1 MANDIKGITV
11 KIGAD
16 TTDLSKAMSSAN
28 RSITT
33 TQKQLNEVQKAL
45 KLDPS
50 NTELLAQKYRLLT
63 EKADE
68 TRKKLQ
74 TLKDAQSQVEEQYQ
88 NGEIDQGKYD
98 AFRRELITTEN
109 QLKEL
114 EKDVARSNV
123 TINSFGEKMKETGGK
138 LTAAGKAV
146 MPVSAAVAGI
156 GTAAAVSAVNF
167 EDAMAKVSTIADT
180 TEVPLDELRSQILAL
195 SSQTGISANEIADNV
210 YNAISA
216 GQKTGDAVNF
226 VTNST
231 KLAKAGFADAG
242 AALDVLTTIL
252 NAYGM
257 EASEVTNVSDMLI
270 QTQNLG
276 KTTVAELSSSMG
288 KVIPTANA
296 YHVQLD
302 QLCAGYAKMTAN
314 GVATAE
320 STTYM
325 NSMLNELGKR
335 GTTVSDILKEK
346 TGKSFAELME
356 NGASLADVL
365 SILKES
371 ADEQN
376 LSFGDLWSSAE
387 AGKAGLILLGD
398 SAEDFNSTL
407 AQMRESTGATESAF
421 EKLQTNSSKINKA
434 VNAVKNTFIILGGVI
449 LDTFSPA
456 IDAVTGGIQKL
467 CGWIS
472 SLPSGIQ
479 AIIVVI
485 GTLIAAAGPLLVVLG
500 TLMTSIGSLAPKIST
515 ASTAVST
522 FSAGLVLPLAPIAAI
537 AAAVTALILII
548 ADLYKNNE
556 DFRNNIQI
564 IWNSI
569 KEILSTVLTEIQ
581 TNFSFV
587 WDAVK
592 VIVETALNLIVATT
606 QVFADALSG
615 NWENISSD
623 ITNIVTIL
631 KDGILSLFTVL
642 KDGILNLITN
652 VLYPKLVSVWNTIK
666 TAVLQKVTEI
676 KTNAVNKFNELVTS
690 LVNMGSSFYNAGVN
704 AFQNLWEGMKEIWRS
719 LKDWVTDTINWL
731 KDKLA
736 FWRSA
741 NREMS
746 DDADGSHAGGLDY
759 VPFDGYKANVN
770 VNGNGNVNEKGNG
783 EGNENASQDG
793 QPHPFHP
800 PSVEEVRAY
809 CENKGYRISPER
821 FMDYYTANGWR
832 LGKSEMKDWKAVVRN
847 WERKEAKQTE
857 NVSGYCRQES
867 GKGVKGYGRCEG
879 ADAGS
884 EKYDGTVL

>member
-28 RSITT
+28 RSIST
-33 TQKQLNEVQKAL
+33 TQKQLNEIQRAL
-45 KLDPS
+45 KLDLS
-50 NTELLAQKYRLLT
+50 NAELLSQKYRLLT

-74 TLKDAQSQVEEQYQ
+74 TLKDAQEQVEEQYR
-88 NGEIDQGKYD
+88 NGEIDQGKYE
-98 AFRRELITTEN
+98 AFRRELISTEN
-109 QLKEL
+109 QLKKL
-114 EKDVARSNV
+114 EKEAAKSNAA
-123 TINSFGEKMKETGGK
+123 INSFGEKMKDTGGK
-138 LTAAGKAV
+138 LTAAGKTI
-146 MPVSAAVAGI
+146 MPLSAAVVGI
-156 GTAAAVSAVNF
+156 GTAAAVSAVDF

-180 TEVPLDELRSQILAL
+180 TEIPLDELRSQILYL

-252 NAYGM
+252 NSYGM

-325 NSMLNELGKR
+325 NSMLNELGKS

-365 SILKES
+365 SVLKDS

-398 SAEDFNSTL
+398 SADDFNATL
-407 AQMRESTGATESAF
+407 VQMRESTGATDSAF
-421 EKLQTNSSKINKA
+421 EKLQTNSTKINKA
-434 VNAVKNTFIILGGVI
+434 VNAVKNTFIVLGGVI
-449 LDTFSPA
+449 LDTFSPV

-467 CGWIS
+467 CRWIS
-472 SLPSGIQ
+472 SLPIGIQ
-479 AIIVVI
+479 TIIVVI

-500 TLMTSIGSLAPKIST
+500 TLMTSIGSLAPLL
-515 ASTAVST
+515 STAVTAVSA
-522 FSAGLVLPLAPIAAI
+522 FSAGLTWPLAPIAAI
-537 AAAVTALILII
+537 VAAVTALILLI

-569 KEILSTVLTEIQ
+569 KEILSNVLSEIQ

-592 VIVETALNLIVATT
+592 VIVETALNLIVAAT
-606 QVFADALSG
+606 QLFADIFSG

-623 ITNIVTIL
+623 ITNIVTVL
-631 KDGILSLFTVL
+631 KDGILNLFTVL

-652 VLYPKLVSVWNTIK
+652 ILYPKLVSIWNTIK

-676 KTNAVNKFNELVTS
+676 KTNAINKFNELVTS
-690 LVNMGSSFYNAGVN
+690 LVNMGYSFYNAGCN
-704 AFQNLWEGMKEIWRS
+704 AFSSLWNGMKEIWRS

-741 NREMS
+741 NEEMN
-746 DDADGSHAGGLDY
+746 DGADGSHAGGLDY
-759 VPFDGYKANVN
+759 VPFDGYKAILH
-770 VNGNGNVNEKGNG
+770 KG
-783 EGNENASQDG
+783 ERVLTAQ
-793 QPHPFHP
+793 
-800 PSVEEVRAY
+800 
-809 CENKGYRISPER
+809 ENKTYQNNTTNKNGDTNVSVTQNFYNSSEN
-821 FMDYYTANGWR
+821 TA
-832 LGKSEMKDWKAVVRN
+832 
-847 WERKEAKQTE
+847 RKEQKELQRTFRKL
-857 NVSGYCRQES
+857 GFT
-867 GKGVKGYGRCEG
+867 GV
-879 ADAGS
+879 
-884 EKYDGTVL
+884 

>member
-623 ITNIVTIL
+623 IVTIL

-759 VPFDGYKANVN
+759 VPFDGYKAILH
-770 VNGNGNVNEKGNG
+770 KG
-783 EGNENASQDG
+783 ERVLTAQ
-793 QPHPFHP
+793 
-800 PSVEEVRAY
+800 
-809 CENKGYRISPER
+809 ENKTYQSNVTTKSGDTNVTVTQNFYNSSEN
-821 FMDYYTANGWR
+821 TA
-832 LGKSEMKDWKAVVRN
+832 
-847 WERKEAKQTE
+847 RKEQKELQRTFRKL
-857 NVSGYCRQES
+857 GFT
-867 GKGVKGYGRCEG
+867 GV
-879 ADAGS
+879 
-884 EKYDGTVL
+884 

>member
-28 RSITT
+28 RSIST

-74 TLKDAQSQVEEQYQ
+74 TLKDAQEQVEEQYR

-109 QLKEL
+109 QLKNL
-114 EKDVARSNV
+114 EKEAARSNAS
-123 TINSFGEKMKETGGK
+123 INSFGEKMKGTGEK
-138 LTAAGKAV
+138 LTAAGKTI
-146 MPVSAAVAGI
+146 MPLSLAVAGI
-156 GTAAAVSAVNF
+156 GTVAAVSAVNF

-180 TEVPLDELRSQILAL
+180 TEVPIDELRFQILEL

-325 NSMLNELGKR
+325 NSMLNELGKSS
-335 GTTVSDILKEK
+335 TKVSDILKEK

-356 NGASLADVL
+356 NGTSLADVL
-365 SILKES
+365 SVLKES

-387 AGKAGLILLGD
+387 AGKAGLILLGN
-398 SAEDFNSTL
+398 SADDFNATL
-407 AQMRESTGATESAF
+407 AQMHESTGATDSAF
-421 EKLQTNSSKINKA
+421 EKLQTNSTKINKA
-434 VNAVKNTFIILGGVI
+434 ANAVKNTFIILGGVI

-467 CGWIS
+467 CQRIS
-472 SLPSGIQ
+472 ALPTGIQ
-479 AIIVVI
+479 TVIVVI
-485 GTLIAAAGPLLVVLG
+485 GTLIAAAGPLLVILG
-500 TLMTSIGSLAPKIST
+500 TLMTSIGSLAPMF
-515 ASTAVST
+515 STAVTAVSA
-522 FSAGLVLPLAPIAAI
+522 FSAGLALPLAPIAAI
-537 AAAVTALILII
+537 AAAVAALILII
-548 ADLYKNNE
+548 VDLYKNNE

-569 KEILSTVLTEIQ
+569 KDFLSAVLTEIQ

-592 VIVETALNLIVATT
+592 VIVETVLNLIVAAT
-606 QVFADALSG
+606 QLFADIFSG
-615 NWENISSD
+615 NWENIGSD
-623 ITNIVTIL
+623 ITNIVTVL

-652 VLYPKLVSVWNTIK
+652 VLYPKLVSIWNTIK

-676 KTNAVNKFNELVTS
+676 KTNAINKFNELVTS
-690 LVNMGSSFYNAGVN
+690 LVNMGSSFYNAGCN
-704 AFQNLWEGMKEIWRS
+704 AFSSLWNGMKEIWRS
-719 LKDWVTDTINWL
+719 LKDWVTDTISWL

-759 VPFDGYKANVN
+759 VPFDGYKAILH
-770 VNGNGNVNEKGNG
+770 KG
-783 EGNENASQDG
+783 ERVLTAQ
-793 QPHPFHP
+793 
-800 PSVEEVRAY
+800 
-809 CENKGYRISPER
+809 ENKTYQNNTTNKSGDTNVSVTQNFYNSSEN
-821 FMDYYTANGWR
+821 TA
-832 LGKSEMKDWKAVVRN
+832 
-847 WERKEAKQTE
+847 RKEQKELQRTFRKL
-857 NVSGYCRQES
+857 GFT
-867 GKGVKGYGRCEG
+867 GV
-879 ADAGS
+879 
-884 EKYDGTVL
+884 

>member
-1 MANDIKGITV
+1 MANDIKGIIV
-11 KIGAD
+11 RIGAD

-28 RSITT
+28 RSIST

-50 NTELLAQKYRLLT
+50 NTDLLAQKYRLLT

-74 TLKDAQSQVEEQYQ
+74 TLKDAQEQVEEQYR

-109 QLKEL
+109 QLREL

-180 TEVPLDELRSQILAL
+180 TEVPLDELRSQILSL
-195 SSQTGISANEIADNV
+195 SSQTGISASEIADNV

-398 SAEDFNSTL
+398 SAEDFNGTL

-456 IDAVTGGIQKL
+456 IDAVTSGIQKL
-467 CGWIS
+467 CEWVS
-472 SLPSGIQ
+472 SLPTGIQ
-479 AIIVVI
+479 TVIVVI

-500 TLMTSIGSLAPKIST
+500 TLMTSIGSLAPMF
-515 ASTAVST
+515 STAVTAVSS
-522 FSAGLVLPLAPIAAI
+522 FSAGLALPLAPIAAI
-537 AAAVTALILII
+537 VAAVTALILIV

-569 KEILSTVLTEIQ
+569 KEILRTVLTEIQ

-592 VIVETALNLIVATT
+592 VIVETALNLIVAAT
-606 QVFADALSG
+606 QLFADIFSG

-623 ITNIVTIL
+623 ITNIVTVL
-631 KDGILSLFTVL
+631 KDGVVSLFVVL

-690 LVNMGSSFYNAGVN
+690 LVNMGSSFYNAGCN
-704 AFQNLWEGMKEIWRS
+704 AFDSLWNGMKEIWRS
-719 LKDWVTDTINWL
+719 LKDWVTDTIDWL
-731 KDKLA
+731 KEKLA

-746 DDADGSHAGGLDY
+746 EGADGSHAGGLDY
-759 VPFDGYKANVN
+759 VPFDGYKAILH
-770 VNGNGNVNEKGNG
+770 KG
-783 EGNENASQDG
+783 ERVLTAQ
-793 QPHPFHP
+793 
-800 PSVEEVRAY
+800 
-809 CENKGYRISPER
+809 ENKTYQNNTTNKSGDTNVSVTQNFYNSSEN
-821 FMDYYTANGWR
+821 TARKEQKELQRTFRR
-832 LGKSEMKDWKAVVRN
+832 LGF
-847 WERKEAKQTE
+847 T
-857 NVSGYCRQES
+857 
-867 GKGVKGYGRCEG
+867 GV
-879 ADAGS
+879 
-884 EKYDGTVL
+884 

>member
-1 MANDIKGITV
+1 MANDIKGIIV
-11 KIGAD
+11 RIGAD

-28 RSITT
+28 RSIST

-50 NTELLAQKYRLLT
+50 NTELLAQKYRLLM

-68 TRKKLQ
+68 TKKKLQ
-74 TLKDAQSQVEEQYQ
+74 TLKDAQEQVEEQYR
-88 NGEIDQGKYD
+88 NGEIDQGKYE
-98 AFRRELITTEN
+98 AFHRELITTEN
-109 QLKEL
+109 QLKSL
-114 EKDVARSNV
+114 EKEAAKSNAA
-123 TINSFGEKMKETGGK
+123 ISSFGEKMKDTGGK
-138 LTAAGKAV
+138 LTAAGKTI
-146 MPVSAAVAGI
+146 MPISAAVAGI

-180 TEVPLDELRSQILAL
+180 TEIPLDELRSQILSL

-296 YHVQLD
+296 YHVQLN

-314 GVATAE
+314 GVSTAE

-325 NSMLNELGKR
+325 NSMLNELGKS
-335 GTTVSDILKEK
+335 GTRVSDILKER
-346 TGKSFAELME
+346 TGKSFADLME
-356 NGASLADVL
+356 SGASLADVL
-365 SILKES
+365 SVLKES

-407 AQMRESTGATESAF
+407 AKMRESTGATETAF

-434 VNAVKNTFIILGGVI
+434 VNAVKNTFIVLGGVI

-456 IDAVTGGIQKL
+456 IEAVTGGIQKL
-467 CGWIS
+467 CNWIS
-472 SLPSGIQ
+472 SLPMGIQ
-479 AIIVVI
+479 TVIVLI
-485 GTLIAAAGPLLVVLG
+485 GTLIAAAGPLLVILG
-500 TLMTSIGSLAPKIST
+500 TLMTSIGSLAPMF
-515 ASTAVST
+515 STAVTAVSA
-522 FSAGLVLPLAPIAAI
+522 FSAGLALPLAPIAAI
-537 AAAVTALILII
+537 VAAVTALILII

-569 KEILSTVLTEIQ
+569 KEFLSAVLTEIQ

-592 VIVETALNLIVATT
+592 VIMETALNLIVAAT
-606 QVFADALSG
+606 QLFADILSG

-652 VLYPKLVSVWNTIK
+652 VLYPKLVSIWNTIK

-676 KTNAVNKFNELVTS
+676 KTNVINKFNEIVTS
-690 LVNMGSSFYNAGVN
+690 LINMGSSFYNAGCN
-704 AFQNLWEGMKEIWRS
+704 AFSSLWNGMKEIWKS

-741 NREMS
+741 NEEMS
-746 DDADGSHAGGLDY
+746 EGADGSHAGGLDY
-759 VPFDGYKANVN
+759 VPFDGYKAILH
-770 VNGNGNVNEKGNG
+770 KG
-783 EGNENASQDG
+783 ERVLTAQ
-793 QPHPFHP
+793 
-800 PSVEEVRAY
+800 
-809 CENKGYRISPER
+809 ENKTYQNNTTNKNGDTNVSVTQNFYNSSEN
-821 FMDYYTANGWR
+821 TA
-832 LGKSEMKDWKAVVRN
+832 
-847 WERKEAKQTE
+847 RKEQKELQRTFRKL
-857 NVSGYCRQES
+857 GFT
-867 GKGVKGYGRCEG
+867 GV
-879 ADAGS
+879 
-884 EKYDGTVL
+884 

>member
-28 RSITT
+28 RSIST
-33 TQKQLNEVQKAL
+33 TQKQLNEIQRAL
-45 KLDPS
+45 KLDLS
-50 NTELLAQKYRLLT
+50 NAELLSQKYRLLT

-74 TLKDAQSQVEEQYQ
+74 TLKDAQEQVEEQYR
-88 NGEIDQGKYD
+88 NGEIDQGKYE
-98 AFRRELITTEN
+98 AFRRELISTEN
-109 QLKEL
+109 QLKKL
-114 EKDVARSNV
+114 EKEAAKSNAA
-123 TINSFGEKMKETGGK
+123 INSFGEKMKDTGGK
-138 LTAAGKAV
+138 LTAAGKTI
-146 MPVSAAVAGI
+146 MPLSAAVVGI
-156 GTAAAVSAVNF
+156 GTAAAVSAVDF

-180 TEVPLDELRSQILAL
+180 TEIPLDELRSQILYL

-252 NAYGM
+252 NSYGM

-325 NSMLNELGKR
+325 NSMLNELGKS

-365 SILKES
+365 SVLKDS

-398 SAEDFNSTL
+398 SADDFNATL
-407 AQMRESTGATESAF
+407 VQMRESTGATDSAF
-421 EKLQTNSSKINKA
+421 EKLQTNSTKINKA
-434 VNAVKNTFIILGGVI
+434 VNAVKNTFIVLGGVI
-449 LDTFSPA
+449 LDTFSPV

-467 CGWIS
+467 CRWIS
-472 SLPSGIQ
+472 SLPIGIQ
-479 AIIVVI
+479 TIIVVI

-500 TLMTSIGSLAPKIST
+500 TLMTSIGSLAPLL
-515 ASTAVST
+515 STAVTTISA
-522 FSAGLVLPLAPIAAI
+522 FSAGLALPLAPIAAI
-537 AAAVTALILII
+537 AAAVAALILII
-548 ADLYKNNE
+548 VDLYKNNE

-569 KEILSTVLTEIQ
+569 KDFLSAVLAEIQ
-581 TNFSFV
+581 TTFSFV
-587 WDAVK
+587 WNAVK
-592 VIVETALNLIVATT
+592 VIVETALNLIVAAT
-606 QVFADALSG
+606 QLFADIFSG

-631 KDGILSLFTVL
+631 KDGIISLFTVL

-652 VLYPKLVSVWNTIK
+652 ILYPKLVSIWNTIK

-676 KTNAVNKFNELVTS
+676 KTNAINKFNELVTS
-690 LVNMGSSFYNAGVN
+690 LVNMGYSFYNAGCN
-704 AFQNLWEGMKEIWRS
+704 AFSSLWNGMKEIWRS

-741 NREMS
+741 NEEMN
-746 DDADGSHAGGLDY
+746 DGADGSHAGGLDY
-759 VPFDGYKANVN
+759 VPFDGYKAILH
-770 VNGNGNVNEKGNG
+770 KG
-783 EGNENASQDG
+783 ERVLTAQ
-793 QPHPFHP
+793 
-800 PSVEEVRAY
+800 
-809 CENKGYRISPER
+809 ENKTYQNNTTNKNGDTNVSVTQNFYNSSEN
-821 FMDYYTANGWR
+821 TA
-832 LGKSEMKDWKAVVRN
+832 
-847 WERKEAKQTE
+847 RKEQKELQRTFRKL
-857 NVSGYCRQES
+857 GFT
-867 GKGVKGYGRCEG
+867 GV
-879 ADAGS
+879 
-884 EKYDGTVL
+884 

>member
-741 NREMS
+741 NDEMN
-746 DDADGSHAGGLDY
+746 DGADGSHAGGLDY
-759 VPFDGYKANVN
+759 VPFDGYKAILH
-770 VNGNGNVNEKGNG
+770 KG
-783 EGNENASQDG
+783 ERVLTAQ
-793 QPHPFHP
+793 
-800 PSVEEVRAY
+800 
-809 CENKGYRISPER
+809 ENKTYKNNTTNKSGDTNVSVTQNFYNSSEN
-821 FMDYYTANGWR
+821 TA
-832 LGKSEMKDWKAVVRN
+832 
-847 WERKEAKQTE
+847 RKEQKELQRTFRKL
-857 NVSGYCRQES
+857 GFT
-867 GKGVKGYGRCEG
+867 GV
-879 ADAGS
+879 
-884 EKYDGTVL
+884 

>member
-1 MANDIKGITV
+1 MPKGGERMANDIKGITV

-28 RSITT
+28 RSIST

-325 NSMLNELGKR
+325 NSMLNE
-335 GTTVSDILKEK
+335 
-346 TGKSFAELME
+346 
-356 NGASLADVL
+356 
-365 SILKES
+365 
-371 ADEQN
+371 
-376 LSFGDLWSSAE
+376 
-387 AGKAGLILLGD
+387 
-398 SAEDFNSTL
+398 
-407 AQMRESTGATESAF
+407 
-421 EKLQTNSSKINKA
+421 
-434 VNAVKNTFIILGGVI
+434 
-449 LDTFSPA
+449 
-456 IDAVTGGIQKL
+456 
-467 CGWIS
+467 
-472 SLPSGIQ
+472 
-479 AIIVVI
+479 
-485 GTLIAAAGPLLVVLG
+485 
-500 TLMTSIGSLAPKIST
+500 
-515 ASTAVST
+515 
-522 FSAGLVLPLAPIAAI
+522 
-537 AAAVTALILII
+537 
-548 ADLYKNNE
+548 
-556 DFRNNIQI
+556 
-564 IWNSI
+564 
-569 KEILSTVLTEIQ
+569 
-581 TNFSFV
+581 
-587 WDAVK
+587 
-592 VIVETALNLIVATT
+592 
-606 QVFADALSG
+606 
-615 NWENISSD
+615 
-623 ITNIVTIL
+623 
-631 KDGILSLFTVL
+631 
-642 KDGILNLITN
+642 
-652 VLYPKLVSVWNTIK
+652 
-666 TAVLQKVTEI
+666 
-676 KTNAVNKFNELVTS
+676 
-690 LVNMGSSFYNAGVN
+690 
-704 AFQNLWEGMKEIWRS
+704 
-719 LKDWVTDTINWL
+719 
-731 KDKLA
+731 
-736 FWRSA
+736 
-741 NREMS
+741 
-746 DDADGSHAGGLDY
+746 
-759 VPFDGYKANVN
+759 
-770 VNGNGNVNEKGNG
+770 
-783 EGNENASQDG
+783 
-793 QPHPFHP
+793 
-800 PSVEEVRAY
+800 
-809 CENKGYRISPER
+809 
-821 FMDYYTANGWR
+821 
-832 LGKSEMKDWKAVVRN
+832 
-847 WERKEAKQTE
+847 
-857 NVSGYCRQES
+857 
-867 GKGVKGYGRCEG
+867 
-879 ADAGS
+879 
-884 EKYDGTVL
+884 

>member
-302 QLCAGYAKMTAN
+302 QLCTGYAKMTAN

-325 NSMLNELGKR
+325 NSMLNELGKS

-365 SILKES
+365 EILKDS

-398 SAEDFNSTL
+398 SAEDFNATL
-407 AQMRESTGATESAF
+407 EEMRNSTGATESAF

-472 SLPSGIQ
+472 SLPTGIQ
-479 AIIVVI
+479 TIIVVI

-500 TLMTSIGSLAPKIST
+500 TLMTSIGSLAPIIST
-515 ASTAVST
+515 AVTAIST
-522 FSAGLVLPLAPIAAI
+522 FSVGLALPLAPIAAI
-537 AAAVTALILII
+537 AAAVTALILMV

-569 KEILSTVLTEIQ
+569 KDFFNRVLSEIQ

-592 VIVETALNLIVATT
+592 VIVETALNYIVSIT
-606 QVFADALSG
+606 QLFADIFSG
-615 NWENISSD
+615 NWENIGSD
-623 ITNIVTIL
+623 ITNIVTVL

-652 VLYPKLVSVWNTIK
+652 ILYPKLVSIWNTIK

-676 KTNAVNKFNELVTS
+676 KTNAINKFNELVTS
-690 LVNMGSSFYNAGVN
+690 LVNMGSSFYNAGCN
-704 AFQNLWEGMKEIWRS
+704 AFQNLWNGMKEIWRS
-719 LKDWVTDTINWL
+719 LKDWVTDTIDWL
-731 KDKLA
+731 KEKLA

-746 DDADGSHAGGLDY
+746 EGADGSHAGGLDY
-759 VPFDGYKANVN
+759 VPFDGYKAILH
-770 VNGNGNVNEKGNG
+770 KG
-783 EGNENASQDG
+783 ERVLTAQ
-793 QPHPFHP
+793 
-800 PSVEEVRAY
+800 
-809 CENKGYRISPER
+809 ENKTYQNNTTNKSGDTNVSVTQNFYNSSEN
-821 FMDYYTANGWR
+821 TA
-832 LGKSEMKDWKAVVRN
+832 
-847 WERKEAKQTE
+847 RKEQKELQRTFRKL
-857 NVSGYCRQES
+857 GFT
-867 GKGVKGYGRCEG
+867 GV
-879 ADAGS
+879 
-884 EKYDGTVL
+884 

>member
-50 NTELLAQKYRLLT
+50 NTELLTQKYRLLT

-74 TLKDAQSQVEEQYQ
+74 TLKDAQAQVEEQYR

-109 QLKEL
+109 QLKNL
-114 EKDVARSNV
+114 EKEAAKSNAA
-123 TINSFGEKMKETGGK
+123 INSFGEKMKEMGGK
-138 LTAAGKAV
+138 LTAAGKTI
-146 MPVSAAVAGI
+146 MPLSAAVAGI

-180 TEVPLDELRSQILAL
+180 MEVPLDSLRSQILEL

-242 AALDVLTTIL
+242 SALGVLTTIL

-296 YHVQLD
+296 YHVKLD

-325 NSMLNELGKR
+325 NSMLNELGKS

-365 SILKES
+365 SVLKES

-398 SAEDFNSTL
+398 SADDFNATL
-407 AQMRESTGATESAF
+407 AQMRESTGAAESAF

-434 VNAVKNTFIILGGVI
+434 VNDVKNTFIILGGVI
-449 LDTFSPA
+449 LDIFSPA

-472 SLPSGIQ
+472 SLPTGIQ
-479 AIIVVI
+479 TIIVVI

-500 TLMTSIGSLAPKIST
+500 TLMTSIGSLAPMLST
-515 ASTAVST
+515 AITAVST
-522 FSAGLVLPLAPIAAI
+522 FSTGLALPLAPIAAI
-537 AAAVTALILII
+537 AAAVTALILIV

-569 KEILSTVLTEIQ
+569 KDFFNTVLTETQ

-592 VIVETALNLIVATT
+592 VIVETALNYIVAVT
-606 QVFADALSG
+606 QLFADIFSG
-615 NWENISSD
+615 NWENIGSD
-623 ITNIVTIL
+623 ITNIVTVL
-631 KDGILSLFTVL
+631 KDGILSLFIVL

-652 VLYPKLVSVWNTIK
+652 VLYPKLVSVWNNIK

-690 LVNMGSSFYNAGVN
+690 LINMGSSFYNAGCN
-704 AFQNLWEGMKEIWRS
+704 AFDSLWNGMKEIWRS
-719 LKDWVTDTINWL
+719 LKDWVTDTIDWL
-731 KDKLA
+731 KEKLA

-759 VPFDGYKANVN
+759 VPFDVYKAIVH
-770 VNGNGNVNEKGNG
+770 KG
-783 EGNENASQDG
+783 ERVLTAQ
-793 QPHPFHP
+793 
-800 PSVEEVRAY
+800 
-809 CENKGYRISPER
+809 ENKTYQSNVTTKSGDTNVTVTQNFYNSSEN
-821 FMDYYTANGWR
+821 TA
-832 LGKSEMKDWKAVVRN
+832 
-847 WERKEAKQTE
+847 RKEQKELQRTFRKL
-857 NVSGYCRQES
+857 GFT
-867 GKGVKGYGRCEG
+867 GV
-879 ADAGS
+879 
-884 EKYDGTVL
+884 

>member
-28 RSITT
+28 RSIST

-74 TLKDAQSQVEEQYQ
+74 TLKDAQSQVEEQYR

-109 QLKEL
+109 QLKNL
-114 EKDVARSNV
+114 EKEAAKSNAA
-123 TINSFGEKMKETGGK
+123 INSFGEKMKDAGGK

-180 TEVPLDELRSQILAL
+180 TEVPLDSLRSQILEL

-252 NAYGM
+252 SAYGM

-302 QLCAGYAKMTAN
+302 QLCTGYAKMTAN

-325 NSMLNELGKR
+325 NSMLNELGKS
-335 GTTVSDILKEK
+335 GTTVSDILKER

-356 NGASLADVL
+356 NGESLADVL
-365 SILKES
+365 SVLKES

-387 AGKAGLILLGD
+387 AGKAGLILLGE
-398 SAEDFNSTL
+398 SADDFNTTL
-407 AQMRESTGATESAF
+407 TQMRESSGATDSAF
-421 EKLQTNSSKINKA
+421 EKLQTNSFKINKA
-434 VNAVKNTFIILGGVI
+434 VNAVKNTFIVLGGVI

-456 IDAVTGGIQKL
+456 IEAVTGGIQKL
-467 CGWIS
+467 CNWIS
-472 SLPSGIQ
+472 SLPMGIQ
-479 AIIVVI
+479 TIIVVI
-485 GTLIAAAGPLLVVLG
+485 GTLIASAGPLLVVLG
-500 TLMTSIGSLAPKIST
+500 TLMTSIGSLAPMF
-515 ASTAVST
+515 STAVTAVSA
-522 FSAGLVLPLAPIAAI
+522 FSAGLALPIAPIAAI

-587 WDAVK
+587 WYAVK
-592 VIVETALNLIVATT
+592 VIVETALNLIVVAT
-606 QVFADALSG
+606 QFFADVLSG
-615 NWENISSD
+615 NWKNISSD
-623 ITNIVTIL
+623 ITNIVTVL
-631 KDGILSLFTVL
+631 KNGILSLFTVL

-704 AFQNLWEGMKEIWRS
+704 AFSSLWNGMKEIWRS
-719 LKDWVTDTINWL
+719 LRDWVTDTINWL

-741 NREMS
+741 NDEMN
-746 DDADGSHAGGLDY
+746 DGADGSHAGGLDY
-759 VPFDGYKANVN
+759 VPFDGYKAILH
-770 VNGNGNVNEKGNG
+770 KG
-783 EGNENASQDG
+783 ERVLTAQ
-793 QPHPFHP
+793 
-800 PSVEEVRAY
+800 
-809 CENKGYRISPER
+809 ENKTYKNNTTNKSGDTNVSVTQNFYNSSEN
-821 FMDYYTANGWR
+821 TA
-832 LGKSEMKDWKAVVRN
+832 
-847 WERKEAKQTE
+847 RKEQKELQRTFRKL
-857 NVSGYCRQES
+857 GFT
-867 GKGVKGYGRCEG
+867 GV
-879 ADAGS
+879 
-884 EKYDGTVL
+884 

>member
-28 RSITT
+28 RSIST

-74 TLKDAQSQVEEQYQ
+74 TLKDAQSQVEEQYR

-109 QLKEL
+109 QLKNL
-114 EKDVARSNV
+114 EKEAAKSNAA
-123 TINSFGEKMKETGGK
+123 INSFGEKMEETGGK
-138 LTAAGKAV
+138 LTAAGKTI
-146 MPVSAAVAGI
+146 MPLSAAVAGI

-180 TEVPLDELRSQILAL
+180 TEVPLDSLRSQILEL

-257 EASEVTNVSDMLI
+257 EASEVTDVSDMLI

-302 QLCAGYAKMTAN
+302 QLCTGYAKMTAN

-325 NSMLNELGKR
+325 NSMLNELGKS
-335 GTTVSDILKEK
+335 GTTVSDILKDK

-356 NGASLADVL
+356 GGASLADVL

-398 SAEDFNSTL
+398 SAYDFNSTL
-407 AQMRESTGATESAF
+407 AQMRESTGATQSAF

-434 VNAVKNTFIILGGVI
+434 VNDVKNTFIILGGVI

-456 IDAVTGGIQKL
+456 IDAVTEGIQKL
-467 CGWIS
+467 CEWVS
-472 SLPSGIQ
+472 SLPTGIQ
-479 AIIVVI
+479 TVIVVI
-485 GTLIAAAGPLLVVLG
+485 GTLIAAAGPLLVMLG
-500 TLMTSIGSLAPKIST
+500 TLMTSIGSLAPMIST
-515 ASTAVST
+515 AVTAIST
-522 FSAGLVLPLAPIAAI
+522 FSAGLALPLAPIAAI
-537 AAAVTALILII
+537 AAAVTALILIV

-569 KEILSTVLTEIQ
+569 KDFFNTVLSEIQ

-592 VIVETALNLIVATT
+592 VIVETALNYIVSIT
-606 QVFADALSG
+606 QLFADIISG
-615 NWENISSD
+615 NWENIGSD
-623 ITNIVTIL
+623 ITNIVTVL

-704 AFQNLWEGMKEIWRS
+704 AFSSLWNGMKEIWRS

-741 NREMS
+741 NDEMN
-746 DDADGSHAGGLDY
+746 DVADGSHAGGLDY
-759 VPFDGYKANVN
+759 VPFDGYKAILH
-770 VNGNGNVNEKGNG
+770 KG
-783 EGNENASQDG
+783 ERVLTAQ
-793 QPHPFHP
+793 
-800 PSVEEVRAY
+800 
-809 CENKGYRISPER
+809 ENKSYQSNVTTKSGDTNVTVTQNFYNSSEN
-821 FMDYYTANGWR
+821 TARKEQKELQRTFRR
-832 LGKSEMKDWKAVVRN
+832 LGF
-847 WERKEAKQTE
+847 T
-857 NVSGYCRQES
+857 
-867 GKGVKGYGRCEG
+867 GV
-879 ADAGS
+879 
-884 EKYDGTVL
+884 

>member
-28 RSITT
+28 RSIST

-74 TLKDAQSQVEEQYQ
+74 TLKDAQSQVEEQYR

-138 LTAAGKAV
+138 LTAAGKTI
-146 MPVSAAVAGI
+146 MPLSAAVAGI

-167 EDAMAKVSTIADT
+167 EDAMAKVSTITDT
-180 TEVPLDELRSQILAL
+180 TEVPLDSLRSQILEL

-226 VTNST
+226 VTKST

-242 AALDVLTTIL
+242 SALDVLTTIL

-302 QLCAGYAKMTAN
+302 QLCTGYAKMTAN

-325 NSMLNELGKR
+325 NSMLNELGKS

-365 SILKES
+365 SILKDS

-398 SAEDFNSTL
+398 SADDFNATL
-407 AQMRESTGATESAF
+407 AQMRESTGAAESAF

-456 IDAVTGGIQKL
+456 INAVTISIQRL
-467 CGWIS
+467 CEWVS
-472 SLPSGIQ
+472 SLPTGIQ
-479 AIIVVI
+479 TVIVVI
-485 GTLIAAAGPLLVVLG
+485 GTLIAATGPLLVVLG
-500 TLMTSIGSLAPKIST
+500 TLMTSIGSLAPLF
-515 ASTAVST
+515 STAVTAISA
-522 FSAGLVLPLAPIAAI
+522 FSAGLALPLAPIAAI

-548 ADLYKNNE
+548 
-556 DFRNNIQI
+556 
-564 IWNSI
+564 S
-569 KEILSTVLTEIQ
+569 
-581 TNFSFV
+581 
-587 WDAVK
+587 
-592 VIVETALNLIVATT
+592 
-606 QVFADALSG
+606 
-615 NWENISSD
+615 
-623 ITNIVTIL
+623 
-631 KDGILSLFTVL
+631 
-642 KDGILNLITN
+642 
-652 VLYPKLVSVWNTIK
+652 
-666 TAVLQKVTEI
+666 
-676 KTNAVNKFNELVTS
+676 
-690 LVNMGSSFYNAGVN
+690 
-704 AFQNLWEGMKEIWRS
+704 
-719 LKDWVTDTINWL
+719 
-731 KDKLA
+731 
-736 FWRSA
+736 
-741 NREMS
+741 
-746 DDADGSHAGGLDY
+746 
-759 VPFDGYKANVN
+759 
-770 VNGNGNVNEKGNG
+770 
-783 EGNENASQDG
+783 
-793 QPHPFHP
+793 
-800 PSVEEVRAY
+800 
-809 CENKGYRISPER
+809 YR
-821 FMDYYTANGWR
+821 
-832 LGKSEMKDWKAVVRN
+832 
-847 WERKEAKQTE
+847 
-857 NVSGYCRQES
+857 
-867 GKGVKGYGRCEG
+867 
-879 ADAGS
+879 
-884 EKYDGTVL
+884 

>member
-28 RSITT
+28 RSIST

-74 TLKDAQSQVEEQYQ
+74 TLKDAQSQVEEQYR

-195 SSQTGISANEIADNV
+195 SSQTGIFANEIADNV

-346 TGKSFAELME
+346 TGKSFAGLME

-398 SAEDFNSTL
+398 SAEDFNGTL

-456 IDAVTGGIQKL
+456 IDAVTSGIQKL
-467 CGWIS
+467 CEWVS
-472 SLPSGIQ
+472 SLPTGIQ
-479 AIIVVI
+479 TVIVVI

-500 TLMTSIGSLAPKIST
+500 TLMTSIGSLAPMF
-515 ASTAVST
+515 STAVTAVSS
-522 FSAGLVLPLAPIAAI
+522 FSAGLALPLAPIAAI
-537 AAAVTALILII
+537 VAAVTALILIV

-592 VIVETALNLIVATT
+592 VIVETALNLIVAAT
-606 QVFADALSG
+606 QLFADIFSG

-623 ITNIVTIL
+623 ITNIVTVL
-631 KDGILSLFTVL
+631 KDGVVSLFVVL

-690 LVNMGSSFYNAGVN
+690 LVNMGSSFYNAGCN
-704 AFQNLWEGMKEIWRS
+704 AFDSLWNGMKEIWRS
-719 LKDWVTDTINWL
+719 LKDWVTDTIDWL
-731 KDKLA
+731 KEKLA

-746 DDADGSHAGGLDY
+746 EGADGSHAGGLDY
-759 VPFDGYKANVN
+759 VPFDGYKAILH
-770 VNGNGNVNEKGNG
+770 KG
-783 EGNENASQDG
+783 ERVLTAQ
-793 QPHPFHP
+793 
-800 PSVEEVRAY
+800 
-809 CENKGYRISPER
+809 ENKTYQNNTTNKSGDTNVSVTQNFYNSSEN
-821 FMDYYTANGWR
+821 TARKEQKELQRTFRR
-832 LGKSEMKDWKAVVRN
+832 LGF
-847 WERKEAKQTE
+847 T
-857 NVSGYCRQES
+857 
-867 GKGVKGYGRCEG
+867 GV
-879 ADAGS
+879 
-884 EKYDGTVL
+884 

>member
-28 RSITT
+28 RSIST

-50 NTELLAQKYRLLT
+50 NAELLAQKYRLLT

-74 TLKDAQSQVEEQYQ
+74 TLKDAQSQIEEQYR
-88 NGEIDQGKYD
+88 NGEIDQGKYE
-98 AFRRELITTEN
+98 AFRRELISTEN
-109 QLKEL
+109 QLKSL
-114 EKDVARSNV
+114 EKEVAKSNAS
-123 TINSFGEKMKETGGK
+123 INSFGEKMKETGGK

-180 TEVPLDELRSQILAL
+180 AEIPLDELRSQILSL

-216 GQKTGDAVNF
+216 GQKTGDSINF

-296 YHVQLD
+296 YHVQLN

-325 NSMLNELGKR
+325 NSMLNELGKN
-335 GTTVSDILKEK
+335 GTKVSDILKEK

-356 NGASLADVL
+356 NGMSLADVL

-398 SAEDFNSTL
+398 SAKDFNSTL
-407 AQMRESTGATESAF
+407 AQMRESTGATETAF

-434 VNAVKNTFIILGGVI
+434 VNMVKNTFIVLGGVI

-456 IDAVTGGIQKL
+456 IEAVTGGIQKL
-467 CGWIS
+467 CNWIS
-472 SLPSGIQ
+472 SLPTGIQ
-479 AIIVVI
+479 TVIVLI

-500 TLMTSIGSLAPKIST
+500 TLMTSIGSLAPMF
-515 ASTAVST
+515 STAVTAVGT
-522 FSAGLVLPLAPIAAI
+522 FSAGLALPLAPIATI
-537 AAAVTALILII
+537 AAAVAALILII
-548 ADLYKNNE
+548 VDLYKNNE

-569 KEILSTVLTEIQ
+569 KEIISNVLSEIQ

-587 WDAVK
+587 WNAMK
-592 VIVETALNLIVATT
+592 VIVETALNLIVAAT
-606 QVFADALSG
+606 QLFADILSG

-631 KDGILSLFTVL
+631 KDGILNLLTVL

-652 VLYPKLVSVWNTIK
+652 VLYPKLVSIWNTIK

-690 LVNMGSSFYNAGVN
+690 LINMGSSFYNAGVN

-719 LKDWVTDTINWL
+719 LKEWVTDTINWL
-731 KDKLA
+731 KEKLA

-741 NREMS
+741 NEEMS
-746 DDADGSHAGGLDY
+746 EGADGSHAGGLDY
-759 VPFDGYKANVN
+759 VPFDGYKAILH
-770 VNGNGNVNEKGNG
+770 KG
-783 EGNENASQDG
+783 ERVLTAQ
-793 QPHPFHP
+793 
-800 PSVEEVRAY
+800 
-809 CENKGYRISPER
+809 ENKTYQNNTTNKSGDTNVSVTQNFYNSSEN
-821 FMDYYTANGWR
+821 TA
-832 LGKSEMKDWKAVVRN
+832 
-847 WERKEAKQTE
+847 RKEQKELQRTFRKL
-857 NVSGYCRQES
+857 GFT
-867 GKGVKGYGRCEG
+867 GV
-879 ADAGS
+879 
-884 EKYDGTVL
+884 

>member
-28 RSITT
+28 RSIST

-302 QLCAGYAKMTAN
+302 QLCAGYAKMTEN

-325 NSMLNELGKR
+325 NSMLNELGKS

-356 NGASLADVL
+356 DGYSLADVL
-365 SILKES
+365 SVLKDS

-398 SAEDFNSTL
+398 SAEDFNGTL
-407 AQMRESTGATESAF
+407 AQMRESTGATDGAF

-434 VNAVKNTFIILGGVI
+434 VNDVKNTFIILGGVI

-472 SLPSGIQ
+472 SLPTGIQ
-479 AIIVVI
+479 TIIVVI
-485 GTLIAAAGPLLVVLG
+485 GTLIAAAGPLLVMLG
-500 TLMTSIGSLAPKIST
+500 TLMTSIGSLAPMLST
-515 ASTAVST
+515 AATAVST
-522 FSAGLVLPLAPIAAI
+522 FSAGLALPLAPIAAI

-592 VIVETALNLIVATT
+592 VIVETALNYIVSIT
-606 QVFADALSG
+606 QLFADIFSG
-615 NWENISSD
+615 NWENISGD
-623 ITNIVTIL
+623 ITNIVTVL

-690 LVNMGSSFYNAGVN
+690 LVNMGSSFYNAGCN
-704 AFQNLWEGMKEIWRS
+704 AFQNLWNGMKEIWRS
-719 LKDWVTDTINWL
+719 LKDWVTDTIDWL
-731 KDKLA
+731 KEKLA

-741 NREMS
+741 NDEMN
-746 DDADGSHAGGLDY
+746 DGADGSHAGGLDY
-759 VPFDGYKANVN
+759 VPFDGYKAILH
-770 VNGNGNVNEKGNG
+770 KG
-783 EGNENASQDG
+783 ERVLTAQ
-793 QPHPFHP
+793 
-800 PSVEEVRAY
+800 
-809 CENKGYRISPER
+809 ENKTYQSNVTTKSGDTNVSVTQNFYNSSEN
-821 FMDYYTANGWR
+821 TARKEQKELQRTFRR
-832 LGKSEMKDWKAVVRN
+832 LGF
-847 WERKEAKQTE
+847 T
-857 NVSGYCRQES
+857 
-867 GKGVKGYGRCEG
+867 GV
-879 ADAGS
+879 
-884 EKYDGTVL
+884 

>member
-1 MANDIKGITV
+1 MANDIKGIIV
-11 KIGAD
+11 RIGAD

-28 RSITT
+28 RSIST

-50 NTELLAQKYRLLT
+50 NTDLLAQKYRLLT

-74 TLKDAQSQVEEQYQ
+74 TLKDAQEQVEEQYR

-398 SAEDFNSTL
+398 SAEDFNGTL

-456 IDAVTGGIQKL
+456 IDAVTSGIQKL
-467 CGWIS
+467 CEWVS
-472 SLPSGIQ
+472 SLPTGIQ
-479 AIIVVI
+479 TVIVVI

-500 TLMTSIGSLAPKIST
+500 TLMTSIGSLAPMF
-515 ASTAVST
+515 STAVTAVSS
-522 FSAGLVLPLAPIAAI
+522 FSAGLALPLAPIAAI
-537 AAAVTALILII
+537 VAAVTALILVV

-592 VIVETALNLIVATT
+592 VIVETALNLIVAAT
-606 QVFADALSG
+606 QLFADIFSG

-623 ITNIVTIL
+623 ITNIVTVL
-631 KDGILSLFTVL
+631 KDGVVSLFVVL

-690 LVNMGSSFYNAGVN
+690 LVNMGSSFYNAGCN
-704 AFQNLWEGMKEIWRS
+704 AFDSLWNGMKEIWRS
-719 LKDWVTDTINWL
+719 LKDWVTDTIDWL
-731 KDKLA
+731 KEKLA

-746 DDADGSHAGGLDY
+746 EGADGSHAGGLDY
-759 VPFDGYKANVN
+759 VPFDGYKAILH
-770 VNGNGNVNEKGNG
+770 KG
-783 EGNENASQDG
+783 ERVLTAQ
-793 QPHPFHP
+793 
-800 PSVEEVRAY
+800 
-809 CENKGYRISPER
+809 ENKTYQNNTTNKSGDTNVSVTQNFYNSSEN
-821 FMDYYTANGWR
+821 TARKEQKELQRTFRR
-832 LGKSEMKDWKAVVRN
+832 LGF
-847 WERKEAKQTE
+847 T
-857 NVSGYCRQES
+857 
-867 GKGVKGYGRCEG
+867 GV
-879 ADAGS
+879 
-884 EKYDGTVL
+884 

>member
-28 RSITT
+28 RSIST

-63 EKADE
+63 QKADE

-74 TLKDAQSQVEEQYQ
+74 TLKDAQVQVEEQYR

-109 QLKEL
+109 QLREL

-226 VTNST
+226 VTNFT

-288 KVIPTANA
+288 KVIPTTNA

-325 NSMLNELGKR
+325 NSMLNELGKS
-335 GTTVSDILKEK
+335 GTTISDILKDK

-356 NGASLADVL
+356 NGVSLADVL
-365 SILKES
+365 EILKDS

-407 AQMRESTGATESAF
+407 AQMRESTGATDSAF

-434 VNAVKNTFIILGGVI
+434 VNDVKNTFIILGGVI

-472 SLPSGIQ
+472 SLPTGIQ
-479 AIIVVI
+479 TLIVVI
-485 GTLIAAAGPLLVVLG
+485 GTLIAAAGPLLIMLG
-500 TLMTSIGSLAPKIST
+500 TLMTSIGSLAPMIST
-515 ASTAVST
+515 AATAVST
-522 FSAGLVLPLAPIAAI
+522 FSAGLALPLAPIAAI

-592 VIVETALNLIVATT
+592 VIVETALNLIVAAT
-606 QVFADALSG
+606 QLFADIFSG

-623 ITNIVTIL
+623 ITNIVTVL
-631 KDGILSLFTVL
+631 KDGVVSLFVVL

-690 LVNMGSSFYNAGVN
+690 LVNMGSSFYNAGCN
-704 AFQNLWEGMKEIWRS
+704 AFDSLWNGMKEIWRS
-719 LKDWVTDTINWL
+719 LKDWVTDTIDWL
-731 KDKLA
+731 KEKLA

-746 DDADGSHAGGLDY
+746 EGADGSHAGGLDY
-759 VPFDGYKANVN
+759 VPFDGYKAILH
-770 VNGNGNVNEKGNG
+770 KG
-783 EGNENASQDG
+783 ERVLTAQ
-793 QPHPFHP
+793 
-800 PSVEEVRAY
+800 
-809 CENKGYRISPER
+809 ENKTYKNNTTNKSGDTNVSVTQNFYNSSEN
-821 FMDYYTANGWR
+821 TA
-832 LGKSEMKDWKAVVRN
+832 
-847 WERKEAKQTE
+847 RKEQKELQRTFRKL
-857 NVSGYCRQES
+857 GFT
-867 GKGVKGYGRCEG
+867 GV
-879 ADAGS
+879 
-884 EKYDGTVL
+884 

>member
-28 RSITT
+28 RSIST
-33 TQKQLNEVQKAL
+33 TQKQLNEIQRAL
-45 KLDPS
+45 KLDLS
-50 NTELLAQKYRLLT
+50 NAELLSQKYRLLT

-74 TLKDAQSQVEEQYQ
+74 TLKDAQEQVEEQYR
-88 NGEIDQGKYD
+88 NGEIDQGKYE
-98 AFRRELITTEN
+98 AFRRELISTEN
-109 QLKEL
+109 QLKKL
-114 EKDVARSNV
+114 EKEAAKSNAA
-123 TINSFGEKMKETGGK
+123 INSFGEKMKDTGGK
-138 LTAAGKAV
+138 LTAAGKTI
-146 MPVSAAVAGI
+146 MPLSAAVVGI
-156 GTAAAVSAVNF
+156 GTAAAVSAVDF

-180 TEVPLDELRSQILAL
+180 TEIPLDELRSQILYL

-252 NAYGM
+252 NSYGM

-325 NSMLNELGKR
+325 NSMLNELGKS

-365 SILKES
+365 SVLKDS

-398 SAEDFNSTL
+398 SADDFNATL
-407 AQMRESTGATESAF
+407 VQMRESTGATDSAF
-421 EKLQTNSSKINKA
+421 EKLQTNSTKINKA
-434 VNAVKNTFIILGGVI
+434 VNAVKNTFIVLGGVI
-449 LDTFSPA
+449 LDTFSPV

-467 CGWIS
+467 CRWIS
-472 SLPSGIQ
+472 SLPIGIQ
-479 AIIVVI
+479 TIIVVI

-500 TLMTSIGSLAPKIST
+500 TLMTSIGSLAPLL
-515 ASTAVST
+515 STAVTAVSA
-522 FSAGLVLPLAPIAAI
+522 FSAGLTWPLAPIAAI
-537 AAAVTALILII
+537 VAAVTALILLI

-569 KEILSTVLTEIQ
+569 KEILSNVLSEIQ

-592 VIVETALNLIVATT
+592 VIVETALNLIVAAT
-606 QVFADALSG
+606 QLFADIFSG

-623 ITNIVTIL
+623 ITNIVT
-631 KDGILSLFTVL
+631 VL
-642 KDGILNLITN
+642 KDGIL
-652 VLYPKLVSVWNTIK
+652 K
-666 TAVLQKVTEI
+666 
-676 KTNAVNKFNELVTS
+676 
-690 LVNMGSSFYNAGVN
+690 
-704 AFQNLWEGMKEIWRS
+704 
-719 LKDWVTDTINWL
+719 
-731 KDKLA
+731 
-736 FWRSA
+736 
-741 NREMS
+741 
-746 DDADGSHAGGLDY
+746 
-759 VPFDGYKANVN
+759 
-770 VNGNGNVNEKGNG
+770 
-783 EGNENASQDG
+783 
-793 QPHPFHP
+793 P
-800 PSVEEVRAY
+800 PY
-809 CENKGYRISPER
+809 YRR
-821 FMDYYTANGWR
+821 
-832 LGKSEMKDWKAVVRN
+832 
-847 WERKEAKQTE
+847 
-857 NVSGYCRQES
+857 
-867 GKGVKGYGRCEG
+867 
-879 ADAGS
+879 
-884 EKYDGTVL
+884 

>member
-16 TTDLSKAMSSAN
+16 TTDLGKAMSSAN
-28 RSITT
+28 RSIST

-74 TLKDAQSQVEEQYQ
+74 TLKDAQAQVEEQYR

-180 TEVPLDELRSQILAL
+180 MEVPLDSLRSQILEL

-231 KLAKAGFADAG
+231 KLAKAGFADVG

-252 NAYGM
+252 SAYGM

-302 QLCAGYAKMTAN
+302 QLCTGYAKMTAN

-325 NSMLNELGKR
+325 NSMLNELGKS
-335 GTTVSDILKEK
+335 GTTVSDILKDK

-356 NGASLADVL
+356 DGHSLADVL
-365 SILKES
+365 SILKDS

-398 SAEDFNSTL
+398 SADDFNSTL
-407 AQMRESTGATESAF
+407 AQMRESTGATETAF

-434 VNAVKNTFIILGGVI
+434 VNDVKNTFIILGGVI

-467 CGWIS
+467 CNWIS
-472 SLPSGIQ
+472 SLPTGIQ
-479 AIIVVI
+479 TVIVLI
-485 GTLIAAAGPLLVVLG
+485 GTLIAAAGPLLVILG
-500 TLMTSIGSLAPKIST
+500 TLMTSIGSLAPMF
-515 ASTAVST
+515 STAVTAISAFST
-522 FSAGLVLPLAPIAAI
+522 GLALPLAPIAAI
-537 AAAVTALILII
+537 AAAVTALILIV

-759 VPFDGYKANVN
+759 VPFDGYKAILH
-770 VNGNGNVNEKGNG
+770 KG
-783 EGNENASQDG
+783 ERVLTAQ
-793 QPHPFHP
+793 
-800 PSVEEVRAY
+800 
-809 CENKGYRISPER
+809 ENKTYQSNVTTKSGDTNVTVTQNFYNSSEN
-821 FMDYYTANGWR
+821 TA
-832 LGKSEMKDWKAVVRN
+832 
-847 WERKEAKQTE
+847 RKEQKELQRTFRKL
-857 NVSGYCRQES
+857 GFT
-867 GKGVKGYGRCEG
+867 GV
-879 ADAGS
+879 
-884 EKYDGTVL
+884 

>member
-28 RSITT
+28 RSIST

-63 EKADE
+63 QKADE

-74 TLKDAQSQVEEQYQ
+74 TLKDAQSQVEEQYR

-325 NSMLNELGKR
+325 NSMLNELGKS
-335 GTTVSDILKEK
+335 GTTVSDILKDK

-365 SILKES
+365 SILKDS

-398 SAEDFNSTL
+398 SADDFNSTL
-407 AQMRESTGATESAF
+407 VQMRESTGATESAF

-456 IDAVTGGIQKL
+456 IDAVTEGIQKL

-472 SLPSGIQ
+472 SLPTGIQ
-479 AIIVVI
+479 TIIVVI

-500 TLMTSIGSLAPKIST
+500 TLMTSIGSLAPMLST
-515 ASTAVST
+515 AATAVST
-522 FSAGLVLPLAPIAAI
+522 FSAGLALPLAPIAAI

-548 ADLYKNNE
+548 ADLYKKQRGFSQQHSNHLE
-556 DFRNNIQI
+556 QH
-564 IWNSI
+564 
-569 KEILSTVLTEIQ
+569 KG
-581 TNFSFV
+581 NF
-587 WDAVK
+587 K
-592 VIVETALNLIVATT
+592 HRI
-606 QVFADALSG
+606 
-615 NWENISSD
+615 
-623 ITNIVTIL
+623 
-631 KDGILSLFTVL
+631 
-642 KDGILNLITN
+642 
-652 VLYPKLVSVWNTIK
+652 
-666 TAVLQKVTEI
+666 
-676 KTNAVNKFNELVTS
+676 
-690 LVNMGSSFYNAGVN
+690 
-704 AFQNLWEGMKEIWRS
+704 
-719 LKDWVTDTINWL
+719 
-731 KDKLA
+731 
-736 FWRSA
+736 
-741 NREMS
+741 
-746 DDADGSHAGGLDY
+746 
-759 VPFDGYKANVN
+759 
-770 VNGNGNVNEKGNG
+770 NGNTYEL
-783 EGNENASQDG
+783 
-793 QPHPFHP
+793 FF
-800 PSVEEVRAY
+800 
-809 CENKGYRISPER
+809 C
-821 FMDYYTANGWR
+821 
-832 LGKSEMKDWKAVVRN
+832 L
-847 WERKEAKQTE
+847 
-857 NVSGYCRQES
+857 
-867 GKGVKGYGRCEG
+867 GRCE
-879 ADAGS
+879 S
-884 EKYDGTVL
+884 YRRNGT

>member
-195 SSQTGISANEIADNV
+195 SSQTGISANEIAYNV

-581 TNFSFV
+581 THFSFV

-615 NWENISSD
+615 NWENIGSD
-623 ITNIVTIL
+623 ITNIVTVL

-652 VLYPKLVSVWNTIK
+652 VLYPKLVSIWNTIK

-690 LVNMGSSFYNAGVN
+690 LVNMGSSFYNAGCN
-704 AFQNLWEGMKEIWRS
+704 AFSSLWNGMKEIWRS

-731 KDKLA
+731 KEKLA

-741 NREMS
+741 NEEMN
-746 DDADGSHAGGLDY
+746 DGADGSHAGGLDY
-759 VPFDGYKANVN
+759 VPFDGYKAILH
-770 VNGNGNVNEKGNG
+770 KG
-783 EGNENASQDG
+783 ERVLTAQ
-793 QPHPFHP
+793 
-800 PSVEEVRAY
+800 
-809 CENKGYRISPER
+809 ENKTYQSNV
-821 FMDYYTANGWR
+821 TAKSGDTNVTVTQNFYNSSENTARKEQKELQRTFRR
-832 LGKSEMKDWKAVVRN
+832 LGF
-847 WERKEAKQTE
+847 T
-857 NVSGYCRQES
+857 
-867 GKGVKGYGRCEG
+867 GV
-879 ADAGS
+879 
-884 EKYDGTVL
+884 

>member
-1 MANDIKGITV
+1 MANDIKGIIV
-11 KIGAD
+11 RIGAD

-28 RSITT
+28 RSIST

-50 NTELLAQKYRLLT
+50 NTDLLAQKYRLLT

-74 TLKDAQSQVEEQYQ
+74 TLKDAQEQVEEQYR

-98 AFRRELITTEN
+98 AFRRELISTEN
-109 QLKEL
+109 QLKKL
-114 EKDVARSNV
+114 EKEAAKSNAA
-123 TINSFGEKMKETGGK
+123 INSFGEKMKDIGGK
-138 LTAAGKAV
+138 LTAAGKTI
-146 MPVSAAVAGI
+146 MPLSAAVVGI
-156 GTAAAVSAVNF
+156 GTAAAVSAVDF

-180 TEVPLDELRSQILAL
+180 TEVPLDELRSQILSL
-195 SSQTGISANEIADNV
+195 SSQTGISASEIADNV

-296 YHVQLD
+296 CNVQLD

-325 NSMLNELGKR
+325 NSMLNELGKS
-335 GTTVSDILKEK
+335 GTTVSDILKER

-356 NGASLADVL
+356 NGESLADVL
-365 SILKES
+365 SVLKES

-500 TLMTSIGSLAPKIST
+500 TLMTSIGSLAPMIST

-522 FSAGLVLPLAPIAAI
+522 FSAGLALPLAPIAAI

-652 VLYPKLVSVWNTIK
+652 VLYPNLVSVWNTIK

-741 NREMS
+741 NDEMN
-746 DDADGSHAGGLDY
+746 DGADGSHAGGLDY
-759 VPFDGYKANVN
+759 VPFDGYKAILH
-770 VNGNGNVNEKGNG
+770 KG
-783 EGNENASQDG
+783 ERVLTAQ
-793 QPHPFHP
+793 
-800 PSVEEVRAY
+800 
-809 CENKGYRISPER
+809 ENKTYQSNVTTKSGDTNVTVTQNFYNSSEN
-821 FMDYYTANGWR
+821 TA
-832 LGKSEMKDWKAVVRN
+832 
-847 WERKEAKQTE
+847 RKEQKELQRTFRKL
-857 NVSGYCRQES
+857 GFT
-867 GKGVKGYGRCEG
+867 GV
-879 ADAGS
+879 
-884 EKYDGTVL
+884 

>member
-1 MANDIKGITV
+1 MNDIKGITV

-28 RSITT
+28 RSIST

-50 NTELLAQKYRLLT
+50 NTDLLAQKYRLLT

-74 TLKDAQSQVEEQYQ
+74 TLKDAQEQVEEQYR

-109 QLKEL
+109 QLKSL
-114 EKDVARSNV
+114 EKEAAKSNAA
-123 TINSFGEKMKETGGK
+123 INSFGEKMKDTGGK

-146 MPVSAAVAGI
+146 MPLSAAVAGI
-156 GTAAAVSAVNF
+156 GTAAAVSAVDF

-180 TEVPLDELRSQILAL
+180 TEIPLDELRSQILSL

-296 YHVQLD
+296 YNVQLD

-320 STTYM
+320 STTYI
-325 NSMLNELGKR
+325 NSMLNELGKS
-335 GTTVSDILKEK
+335 GTKVSDILKEK

-356 NGASLADVL
+356 NGESLADVL
-365 SILKES
+365 SVLKES

-407 AQMRESTGATESAF
+407 AQMQESTGATETAF

-434 VNAVKNTFIILGGVI
+434 VNAVKNTFIVLGGVI
-449 LDTFSPA
+449 LDTFSPT
-456 IDAVTGGIQKL
+456 IEAVTGGIQKL
-467 CGWIS
+467 CNWIS
-472 SLPSGIQ
+472 SLPIGIQ
-479 AIIVVI
+479 TIIVVI
-485 GTLIAAAGPLLVVLG
+485 GTLIAAAGPLLVILG
-500 TLMTSIGSLAPKIST
+500 TLMTSIGSLAPLL
-515 ASTAVST
+515 STAVTAVSA
-522 FSAGLVLPLAPIAAI
+522 FSAGLALPIAPIAAI

-569 KEILSTVLTEIQ
+569 KDFLSAVLTEIQ

-587 WDAVK
+587 WNAVK
-592 VIVETALNLIVATT
+592 VIVETALNLIVAAT
-606 QVFADALSG
+606 QLFADIISG
-615 NWENISSD
+615 NWENIGSD
-623 ITNIVTIL
+623 ITNIVTVL
-631 KDGILSLFTVL
+631 KDGILNLFTVL

-652 VLYPKLVSVWNTIK
+652 ILYPKLVSIWNTIK

-676 KTNAVNKFNELVTS
+676 KTNAINKFNELVTS
-690 LVNMGSSFYNAGVN
+690 LVNMGSSFYNAGCN
-704 AFQNLWEGMKEIWRS
+704 AFSSLWNGMKEIWRS

-741 NREMS
+741 NEEMS
-746 DDADGSHAGGLDY
+746 EGVDGSHAGGLDY
-759 VPFDGYKANVN
+759 VPFDGYKAILH
-770 VNGNGNVNEKGNG
+770 KG
-783 EGNENASQDG
+783 ERVLTAQ
-793 QPHPFHP
+793 
-800 PSVEEVRAY
+800 
-809 CENKGYRISPER
+809 ENKTYQNNTTNKNGDTNVSVTQNFYNSSEN
-821 FMDYYTANGWR
+821 TA
-832 LGKSEMKDWKAVVRN
+832 
-847 WERKEAKQTE
+847 RKEQKELQRTFRKL
-857 NVSGYCRQES
+857 GFT
-867 GKGVKGYGRCEG
+867 GV
-879 ADAGS
+879 
-884 EKYDGTVL
+884 

>member
-28 RSITT
+28 RSIST

-74 TLKDAQSQVEEQYQ
+74 TLKDAQSQVEEQYR

-138 LTAAGKAV
+138 LTAAGKTI
-146 MPVSAAVAGI
+146 MPLSAAVAGI

-167 EDAMAKVSTIADT
+167 EDAMAKVSTITDT
-180 TEVPLDELRSQILAL
+180 TEVPLDSLRSQILEL

-226 VTNST
+226 VTKST

-242 AALDVLTTIL
+242 SALDVLTTIL

-302 QLCAGYAKMTAN
+302 QLCTGYAKMTAN

-325 NSMLNELGKR
+325 NSMLNELGKS

-365 SILKES
+365 SILKDS

-398 SAEDFNSTL
+398 SADDFNATL
-407 AQMRESTGATESAF
+407 AQMRESTGAAESAF

-456 IDAVTGGIQKL
+456 INAVTISIQRL
-467 CGWIS
+467 CEWVS
-472 SLPSGIQ
+472 SLPTGIQ
-479 AIIVVI
+479 TVIVVI
-485 GTLIAAAGPLLVVLG
+485 GTLIAATGPLLVVLG
-500 TLMTSIGSLAPKIST
+500 TLMTSIGSLAPLF
-515 ASTAVST
+515 STAVTAISA
-522 FSAGLVLPLAPIAAI
+522 FSAGLALPLAPIAAI

-592 VIVETALNLIVATT
+592 VIVETALNLIVAAT
-606 QVFADALSG
+606 QLFADIFSG

-623 ITNIVTIL
+623 ITNIVTVL
-631 KDGILSLFTVL
+631 KNGVVSLFVVL

-690 LVNMGSSFYNAGVN
+690 LVNMGSSFYNAGCN
-704 AFQNLWEGMKEIWRS
+704 AFDSLWNGMKEIWRS
-719 LKDWVTDTINWL
+719 LKDWVTDTIDWL
-731 KDKLA
+731 KEKLA
-736 FWRSA
+736 LWRSA

-746 DDADGSHAGGLDY
+746 EGADGSHAGGLDY
-759 VPFDGYKANVN
+759 VPFDGYKAILH
-770 VNGNGNVNEKGNG
+770 KG
-783 EGNENASQDG
+783 ERVLTAQ
-793 QPHPFHP
+793 
-800 PSVEEVRAY
+800 
-809 CENKGYRISPER
+809 ENKTYQNNTTNKSGDTNVSVTQNFYNSSEN
-821 FMDYYTANGWR
+821 TA
-832 LGKSEMKDWKAVVRN
+832 
-847 WERKEAKQTE
+847 RKEQKELQRTFRKL
-857 NVSGYCRQES
+857 GFT
-867 GKGVKGYGRCEG
+867 GV
-879 ADAGS
+879 
-884 EKYDGTVL
+884 

>member
-1 MANDIKGITV
+1 MNDIKGITV

-28 RSITT
+28 RSIST

-50 NTELLAQKYRLLT
+50 NAELLAQKYRLLM

-74 TLKDAQSQVEEQYQ
+74 TLKDAQVQVEEQYR

-98 AFRRELITTEN
+98 AFRRELISTEN
-109 QLKEL
+109 QLKSL
-114 EKDVARSNV
+114 EKEAAKSNAA
-123 TINSFGEKMKETGGK
+123 INSFGEKMKDTGGK

-146 MPVSAAVAGI
+146 MPLSAAVAGI
-156 GTAAAVSAVNF
+156 GTAAAVSAVDF

-180 TEVPLDELRSQILAL
+180 TEIPLDELRSQILSL

-231 KLAKAGFADAG
+231 KLAKAGFADVG

-296 YHVQLD
+296 YNVQLD

-325 NSMLNELGKR
+325 NSMLNELGKS

-346 TGKSFAELME
+346 TGKSFTELMAD
-356 NGASLADVL
+356 GVSLADVL
-365 SILKES
+365 SVLKDS

-398 SAEDFNSTL
+398 SADDFNATL
-407 AQMRESTGATESAF
+407 VQMRESTGATDSAF
-421 EKLQTNSSKINKA
+421 EKLQTNSTKINKA
-434 VNAVKNTFIILGGVI
+434 VNAVKNTFIVLGGVI

-467 CGWIS
+467 CNWIS
-472 SLPSGIQ
+472 SLPMGIQ
-479 AIIVVI
+479 TVIVVI

-500 TLMTSIGSLAPKIST
+500 MLMTSIGSLAPMFST
-515 ASTAVST
+515 AATAVGT
-522 FSAGLVLPLAPIAAI
+522 FSAGLALPLAPITAI
-537 AAAVTALILII
+537 AAAVTALILLI

-564 IWNSI
+564 IWNNI
-569 KEILSTVLTEIQ
+569 KDFLSAVLAEIQ

-592 VIVETALNLIVATT
+592 VIVETALNLIVAAT
-606 QVFADALSG
+606 QLFADIFSG

-631 KDGILSLFTVL
+631 KDGIISLFTVL

-652 VLYPKLVSVWNTIK
+652 ILYPKLVSIWNTIK

-676 KTNAVNKFNELVTS
+676 KTNAINKFNELVTS
-690 LVNMGSSFYNAGVN
+690 LVNMGSSFYNAGCN
-704 AFQNLWEGMKEIWRS
+704 AFSSLWNGMKEIWRS

-741 NREMS
+741 NEEMS
-746 DDADGSHAGGLDY
+746 EGADGSHAGGLDY
-759 VPFDGYKANVN
+759 VPFDGYKAILH
-770 VNGNGNVNEKGNG
+770 KG
-783 EGNENASQDG
+783 ERVLTAQ
-793 QPHPFHP
+793 
-800 PSVEEVRAY
+800 
-809 CENKGYRISPER
+809 ENKTYQNNTTNKNGDTNVSVTQNFYNSSEN
-821 FMDYYTANGWR
+821 TA
-832 LGKSEMKDWKAVVRN
+832 
-847 WERKEAKQTE
+847 RKEQKELQRTFRKL
-857 NVSGYCRQES
+857 GFT
-867 GKGVKGYGRCEG
+867 GV
-879 ADAGS
+879 
-884 EKYDGTVL
+884 

>member
-28 RSITT
+28 RSIST

-50 NTELLAQKYRLLT
+50 NVELLAQKYRLLM

-74 TLKDAQSQVEEQYQ
+74 TLKDAQAQVEEQYR

-98 AFRRELITTEN
+98 AFRRELISTEN
-109 QLKEL
+109 QLKNL
-114 EKDVARSNV
+114 EKEAARSNA

-146 MPVSAAVAGI
+146 MPLSAAVAGI
-156 GTAAAVSAVNF
+156 GTAAAVSAVDF

-180 TEVPLDELRSQILAL
+180 TEVPLDELRSQILSL

-257 EASEVTNVSDMLI
+257 EASEVTNVSDMMI

-325 NSMLNELGKR
+325 NSMLNELGKS
-335 GTTVSDILKEK
+335 GTKVSDILKER

-365 SILKES
+365 SVLKKS

-407 AQMRESTGATESAF
+407 AQMRESTGATETAF

-434 VNAVKNTFIILGGVI
+434 VNAVKNTFIVLGGVI

-456 IDAVTGGIQKL
+456 IDTVTGGIQKL
-467 CGWIS
+467 CEWIS
-472 SLPSGIQ
+472 SLPTGIQ
-479 AIIVVI
+479 TVSVVI
-485 GTLIAAAGPLLVVLG
+485 GTLIAAAGPLLVILG
-500 TLMTSIGSLAPKIST
+500 TLMTSIGSLAPMF
-515 ASTAVST
+515 STAVTAVSA
-522 FSAGLVLPLAPIAAI
+522 FSAGLALPLAPIAAI
-537 AAAVTALILII
+537 AAAMAALILII
-548 ADLYKNNE
+548 VDLYKNNE

-569 KEILSTVLTEIQ
+569 KEILSNVLSEIQ

-592 VIVETALNLIVATT
+592 VIVETALNLIVAAT
-606 QVFADALSG
+606 QLFADIFSG

-623 ITNIVTIL
+623 ITNIVTVL
-631 KDGILSLFTVL
+631 KDGIISLFTVL

-652 VLYPKLVSVWNTIK
+652 ILYPKLVSIWNTIK

-676 KTNAVNKFNELVTS
+676 KTNAINKFNELVTS
-690 LVNMGSSFYNAGVN
+690 LVNMGSSFYNAGCN
-704 AFQNLWEGMKEIWRS
+704 AFSSLWNGMKEIWRS

-741 NREMS
+741 NEEMS
-746 DDADGSHAGGLDY
+746 EGADGSHAGGLDY
-759 VPFDGYKANVN
+759 VPFDGYKAILH
-770 VNGNGNVNEKGNG
+770 KG
-783 EGNENASQDG
+783 ERVLTAQ
-793 QPHPFHP
+793 
-800 PSVEEVRAY
+800 
-809 CENKGYRISPER
+809 ENKTYQNNTTNKNGDTNVSVTQNFYNSSEN
-821 FMDYYTANGWR
+821 TA
-832 LGKSEMKDWKAVVRN
+832 
-847 WERKEAKQTE
+847 RKEQKELQRTFRKL
-857 NVSGYCRQES
+857 GFT
-867 GKGVKGYGRCEG
+867 GV
-879 ADAGS
+879 
-884 EKYDGTVL
+884 

>member
-16 TTDLSKAMSSAN
+16 TTDLSKAMSNAN
-28 RSITT
+28 RSIST

-74 TLKDAQSQVEEQYQ
+74 TLKDAQAQVEEQYR

-109 QLKEL
+109 QLKNL
-114 EKDVARSNV
+114 EKEAAKSNAA
-123 TINSFGEKMKETGGK
+123 INSFGEKMKETGGK
-138 LTAAGKAV
+138 LTAAGKTI
-146 MPVSAAVAGI
+146 MPISAAVAGI

-180 TEVPLDELRSQILAL
+180 MEVPLDSLRSQILEL

-252 NAYGM
+252 SAYGM

-302 QLCAGYAKMTAN
+302 QLCTGYAKMTAN

-325 NSMLNELGKR
+325 NSMLNELGKS
-335 GTTVSDILKEK
+335 GTTVSDILKDK

-356 NGASLADVL
+356 DGHSLADVL
-365 SILKES
+365 SILKDS

-398 SAEDFNSTL
+398 SADDFNATL
-407 AQMRESTGATESAF
+407 AQMRESTGATETAF

-434 VNAVKNTFIILGGVI
+434 VNDVKNTFIILGGVI

-467 CGWIS
+467 CNWIS
-472 SLPSGIQ
+472 SLPTGIQ
-479 AIIVVI
+479 TVIVLI

-500 TLMTSIGSLAPKIST
+500 TLMTSIGSLAPMLST
-515 ASTAVST
+515 AATAVST
-522 FSAGLVLPLAPIAAI
+522 FSAGLALPLAPIAAI

-581 TNFSFV
+581 SNFSFV

-606 QVFADALSG
+606 QVFADVLSG

-623 ITNIVTIL
+623 ITNIVTVL

-690 LVNMGSSFYNAGVN
+690 LVNMGSSFYNAGCN
-704 AFQNLWEGMKEIWRS
+704 AFSSLWNGMKEIWSS
-719 LKDWVTDTINWL
+719 LKDWVTDTIDWL
-731 KDKLA
+731 KEKLA

-759 VPFDGYKANVN
+759 VPFDGYKAILH
-770 VNGNGNVNEKGNG
+770 KG
-783 EGNENASQDG
+783 ERVLTAQ
-793 QPHPFHP
+793 
-800 PSVEEVRAY
+800 
-809 CENKGYRISPER
+809 ENKTYQSNVTTKSGDTNVTVTQNFYNSSEN
-821 FMDYYTANGWR
+821 TA
-832 LGKSEMKDWKAVVRN
+832 
-847 WERKEAKQTE
+847 RKEQKELQRTFRKL
-857 NVSGYCRQES
+857 GFT
-867 GKGVKGYGRCEG
+867 GV
-879 ADAGS
+879 
-884 EKYDGTVL
+884 